1 MSSLPKLRRLE
12 MRVPRRS
19 VTIRLVLPFE
29 LENGHELIFEG
40 EGPTYD
46 HAAADL
52 EQQLYDW
59 REAVSSFDS
68 AGERL
73 L

>member
-1 MSSLPKLRRLE
+1 MSNLPKLRRE
-12 MRVPRRS
+12 PMRVPRRV
-19 VTIRLVLPFE
+19 VTIELVLPFTFEDGRE
-29 LENGHELIFEG
+29 LVFTGS
-40 EGPTYD
+40 GPTYD

-52 EQQLYDW
+52 EQQLHDW